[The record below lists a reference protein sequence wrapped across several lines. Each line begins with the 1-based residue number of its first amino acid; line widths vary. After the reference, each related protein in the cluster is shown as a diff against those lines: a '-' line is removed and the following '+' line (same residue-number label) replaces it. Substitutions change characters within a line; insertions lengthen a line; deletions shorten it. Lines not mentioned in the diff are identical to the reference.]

1 MDPAGAYGRP
11 TTPPI
16 AATVSAPS
24 RNRTEPEP
32 HRARRRDIADR
43 VGDHATVR
51 PDAVRRRHFAGRG
64 LHPAGSGYTA
74 VMSDLEPESFAEF
87 VTTDGP
93 GSADADQQPGDE
105 EQEVRTGPV
114 NDLIERSMEEPDEGS
129 YR

>member
-1 MDPAGAYGRP
+1 
-11 TTPPI
+11 
-16 AATVSAPS
+16 
-24 RNRTEPEP
+24 
-32 HRARRRDIADR
+32 
-43 VGDHATVR
+43 
-51 PDAVRRRHFAGRG
+51 
-64 LHPAGSGYTA
+64 
-74 VMSDLEPESFAEF
+74 MSDLEPESFAEF